1 MPWAG
6 RATAGDKTLVTAILL
21 VVAMGFALTPA
32 QPFLIAHHPVLLEFL
47 TGDLVVI
54 GAAAAFARIGEA
66 PFWLVVVAGAVGMV
80 KFDALAWW
88 AGRRWGTGVIAMLTT
103 PRQSAVWTPR
113 LQGARPWVMGL
124 AVVLAVLPGVP
135 SAMVFAVAG
144 WSRMRLAVFLLLDLA
159 GALALTGVVAGLGFG
174 LGQRAVDLVLMVD
187 DYASLVSVA
196 LIALALLAPLL
207 RRLVKRKPR
216 PDDGPS
222 RGSATPGER

>member
-6 RATAGDKTLVTAILL
+6 RATAGDKALVTAILL

-88 AGRRWGTGVIAMLTT
+88 AGRR
-103 PRQSAVWTPR
+103 
-113 LQGARPWVMGL
+113 
-124 AVVLAVLPGVP
+124 
-135 SAMVFAVAG
+135 
-144 WSRMRLAVFLLLDLA
+144 
-159 GALALTGVVAGLGFG
+159 
-174 LGQRAVDLVLMVD
+174 
-187 DYASLVSVA
+187 
-196 LIALALLAPLL
+196 
-207 RRLVKRKPR
+207 
-216 PDDGPS
+216 
-222 RGSATPGER
+222 